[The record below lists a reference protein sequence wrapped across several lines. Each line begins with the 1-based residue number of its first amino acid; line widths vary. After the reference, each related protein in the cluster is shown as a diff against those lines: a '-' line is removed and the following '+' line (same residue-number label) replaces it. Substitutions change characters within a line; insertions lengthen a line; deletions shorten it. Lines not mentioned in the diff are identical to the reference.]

1 MRKREGEGNRNP
13 WRGSTTECVFFIGS
27 DGSITRPRALHL
39 IESTAEVHVVYSFAQ
54 YRRLSFDYNIKLM
67 ALTQHKVNAHA
78 VGHVLQLCFSDDV
91 NSVLTVTLSLVLL
104 VTNRVSF

>member
-13 WRGSTTECVFFIGS
+13 RRGSITECVFFIGS
-27 DGSITRPRALHL
+27 DGSITRPRALPL
-39 IESTAEVHVVYSFAQ
+39 IESTAEAHVVYFSAQ
-54 YRRLSFDYNIKLM
+54 YRRLSLKLM
-67 ALTQHKVNAHA
+67 ALTQHKINAHA

>member
-1 MRKREGEGNRNP
+1 
-13 WRGSTTECVFFIGS
+13 
-27 DGSITRPRALHL
+27 
-39 IESTAEVHVVYSFAQ
+39 
-54 YRRLSFDYNIKLM
+54 M
-67 ALTQHKVNAHA
+67 ALTQHKINAHA